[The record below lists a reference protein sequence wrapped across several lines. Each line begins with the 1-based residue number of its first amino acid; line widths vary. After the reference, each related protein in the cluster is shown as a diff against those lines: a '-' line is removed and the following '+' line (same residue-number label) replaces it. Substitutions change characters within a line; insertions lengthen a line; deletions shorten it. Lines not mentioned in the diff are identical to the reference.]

1 MRLVEDHGDTTY
13 FARPRDDLRIGNSQ
27 LSRVAYGFYR
37 GRFYTALLSM
47 EGLIK
52 GLINSHA
59 LLEVLRQAYGP
70 GYCSNRFMDR
80 YLWDGRCVLLYYDQ
94 KPISDDAM
102 AMFQSVPLK
111 NEKAADEKAKAREGV
126 SDL

>member
-13 FARPRDDLRIGNSQ
+13 FTRPCDDLRIGNSQ

-47 EGLIK
+47 E

-80 YLWDGRCVLLYYDQ
+80 YLWDGRRILLCYDQ